1 MEAEKPAVVRAAA
14 GQALSRREF
23 GGIAAAGVVAG
34 LSRAVAGAQP
44 SSVTIGVQSYSF
56 RDRTLED
63 AIAGMQKLGLRS
75 CELWQDHVEPR
86 RVPREQKRRWRETV
100 PLDHFHRVRDRFAKA
115 SIALSAYNISIKDD
129 FSDTEIE
136 RAFEMTTALGAPLI
150 TSSSNIATVARI
162 APVAERRKML
172 VGMHNHSRVDPN
184 EFATAKSL
192 ADAMQK
198 SRYIAAN
205 LDIGHFTAANE
216 DAVAFLN
223 QHHARVVTLHLKDRK
238 RDQGPNLE
246 FGAGDSP
253 VAEVLELV
261 SAKRWP
267 IPMNIEYEYK
277 GGDSVDEV
285 GKCLAYCRR
294 VLNL

>member
-1 MEAEKPAVVRAAA
+1 MEAEEPAVVRAAA

-23 GGIAAAGVVAG
+23 GGVAAAGVVA
-34 LSRAVAGAQP
+34 LWRAAAGAQ
-44 SSVTIGVQSYSF
+44 SSKVTIGVQSYSF

-63 AIAGMQKLGLRS
+63 AIAAMQKLGLRS

-86 RVPREQKRRWRETV
+86 RVPREEKRRWRETV
-100 PLDHFHRVRDRFAKA
+100 PLDHFHRVRDQLAKA
-115 SIALSAYNISIKDD
+115 SISLSAYNISIKDD
-129 FSDTEIE
+129 FSDAEIE
-136 RAFEMTTALGAPLI
+136 RAFDMTAALGAPLI
-150 TSSSNIATVARI
+150 TSSSNIATVSRI

-172 VGMHNHSRVDPN
+172 VGMHNHSRVEPN

-198 SRYIAAN
+198 GRYIAAN

-216 DAVAFLN
+216 DAVAFLT
-223 QHHARVVTLHLKDRK
+223 QYHARVVTLHLKDRK

-253 VAEVLELV
+253 VAEVLKLV